1 MVTSVRKVG
10 DPGPGC
16 LSGRKIF
23 CLERGLGTPSKGN
36 RALGGRIKARESGGG
51 FGIRNRCLFTDA
63 RKRTVVE
70 SKAFRI

>member
-1 MVTSVRKVG
+1 M
-10 DPGPGC
+10 PGHNQM
-16 LSGRKIF
+16 KI
-23 CLERGLGTPSKGN
+23 CGIAP
-36 RALGGRIKARESGGG
+36 GGRIKARESGGG